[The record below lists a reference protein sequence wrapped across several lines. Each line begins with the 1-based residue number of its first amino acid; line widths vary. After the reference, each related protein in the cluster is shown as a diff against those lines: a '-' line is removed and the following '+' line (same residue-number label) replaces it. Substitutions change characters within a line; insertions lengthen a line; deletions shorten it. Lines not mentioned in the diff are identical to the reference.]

1 VSSSSSSSSSYSSS
15 LLFLLARRRVV
26 SFIARRSYNRIRVG
40 KKTKRAVVFS
50 LMKDEICLS
59 LSLSLWLQQKA
70 SDDTSILFLPSAT
83 THFSLVSYCLRV
95 RVDR

>member
-1 VSSSSSSSSSYSSS
+1 
-15 LLFLLARRRVV
+15 
-26 SFIARRSYNRIRVG
+26 
-40 KKTKRAVVFS
+40 
-50 LMKDEICLS
+50 MKDEICLSLS

-95 RVDR
+95 RVDDGGNVKVRGKQVENSGINSPNDARFFLS

>member
-1 VSSSSSSSSSYSSS
+1 MIS
-15 LLFLLARRRVV
+15 L
-26 SFIARRSYNRIRVG
+26 S
-40 KKTKRAVVFS
+40 
-50 LMKDEICLS
+50 LS

-95 RVDR
+95 RVDDGGNVKVRGKQVENSA

>member
-1 VSSSSSSSSSYSSS
+1 
-15 LLFLLARRRVV
+15 
-26 SFIARRSYNRIRVG
+26 VG

-50 LMKDEICLS
+50 LMKDDLSLS

-95 RVDR
+95 RVDDGGNVKVRGKQVENSA

>member
-1 VSSSSSSSSSYSSS
+1 
-15 LLFLLARRRVV
+15 
-26 SFIARRSYNRIRVG
+26 
-40 KKTKRAVVFS
+40 
-50 LMKDEICLS
+50 MKDEICLS

-95 RVDR
+95 RVDDGGNVKVRRKQVENSGINSPNDTRFILS

>member
-1 VSSSSSSSSSYSSS
+1 M
-15 LLFLLARRRVV
+15 
-26 SFIARRSYNRIRVG
+26 RSV
-40 KKTKRAVVFS
+40 
-50 LMKDEICLS
+50 S

-95 RVDR
+95 RVDDGGNVKVRAKQVENSGINSPNDTRFILS